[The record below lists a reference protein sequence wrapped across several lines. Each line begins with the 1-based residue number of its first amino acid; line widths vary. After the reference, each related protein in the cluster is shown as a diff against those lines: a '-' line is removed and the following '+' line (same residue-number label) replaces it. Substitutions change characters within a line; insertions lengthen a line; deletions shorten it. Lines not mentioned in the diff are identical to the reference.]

1 MINYQNYVQKSIT
14 RRVKRRKDAEEAHL
28 KFFGILQFWS
38 FISNF
43 SSNLMYNV
51 CIPHFNDKN

>member
-1 MINYQNYVQKSIT
+1 MIKRALQEEL
-14 RRVKRRKDAEEAHL
+14 KRRKDAEEAHL